1 MLKRLIVPLTCLLL
15 LSGAAHAQDDSDVPV
30 TEDAEEV
37 VVSAERVSIEEVIKA
52 IGLKMEQEQ
61 YRMQDIS
68 YTTLVT
74 QILRDDP
81 GMELNN
87 YSIEEYA
94 MRFHH
99 DREEGDQMVQLWE
112 RTRKYE
118 DGELGED
125 ESEDKVRAEW
135 LDAQDQGM
143 ESMPFAPGGS
153 GNYNY
158 TILERRNVGNS
169 LIY

>member
-1 MLKRLIVPLTCLLL
+1 MLMRLIVPLTCLLL
-15 LSGAAHAQDDSDVPV
+15 LSGAVLAQDDSDVPV

-61 YRMQDIS
+61 FRMQDIS

-94 MRFHH
+94 MRFLHV
-99 DREEGDQMVQLWE
+99 REEGDQMVQLWE
-112 RTRKYE
+112 RTRNYE
-118 DGELGED
+118 DGELVED
-125 ESEDKVRAEW
+125 ESED
-135 LDAQDQGM
+135 
-143 ESMPFAPGGS
+143 
-153 GNYNY
+153 
-158 TILERRNVGNS
+158 
-169 LIY
+169 